1 MAHGFLTPQAVKTR
15 RSPLQD
21 ELYKQLGNLGKEL
34 LKQVAKRFKILEVPI
49 RVIEKDTAKLTGRDQ
64 KALPPAATRMLGG
77 TAPKGLLKPSGG
89 LATRDGGI
97 VGKNPTDIDVKTGK
111 RLPPGGPR
119 LPGTAAPS
127 SSASGPRKGGTFTD
141 FGSAAAKPLSAETF
155 FAKAVN
161 QGIDANTGEYLSK
174 EQRIAAFQK
183 GKVSRNADSGG
194 APPIVPDSGADIVA
208 AVNRN
213 TQMIISL
220 VDATKEQT
228 KNDSSLVQKQI
239 TAQETMA
246 SRAAAREEEKSLE
259 KGSDLSGFLKAETFK
274 KLQKGQ
280 GGGGGGGGD
289 DGLFDFLDLG
299 MDVLDMFDGKRK
311 RRGGGSRRSS
321 RPGGGARRPG
331 ANRRPPRLQA
341 PPRPK
346 GGASPIP
353 RTKPPAPKGGFK
365 LPGMPKGLKGGGGAL
380 SLLFAGMEFGGR
392 KSEGQSNLQA
402 GVGTA
407 ASVAG
412 GIAGAKGGAAA
423 GAAIGA
429 MFGGVGAIPGALIG
443 GLIGGIGGSMLAGG
457 AADMATGANKVG
469 AFSKGGIITKPTLS
483 MMGEGHKKEGVF
495 PLEGKEGKKTF
506 AMFGEGLIEAQEKAK
521 DKFSKI
527 QAAGLK
533 FYFQNQDG
541 FKFFGDILKNVFA
554 PFLKPLEGLAKLG
567 GGILDS
573 LLGGGANAAT
583 LDFGAD
589 YLTDGSVEGNKR
601 AILAAIKDAGYDDR
615 AASNM
620 LAQIEGESGFKMQS
634 EGSYKN
640 TSAARIRTVMG
651 QRAAGYTDAQLDQL
665 KLDDKKFFDAM
676 YGNDMGNAADEGY
689 KYRGRGF
696 IQLTGKNNY
705 KKIGDIIGVDLV
717 NNPDL
722 MNDPGVAAKAS
733 VAYFK
738 TVGANNQN
746 MSTMQGAYQAVY
758 RGNPNATTLD
768 AKDRER
774 IASRGANAQRFYSQ
788 IQSGELSGSARRPA
802 PGKGG
807 KVVEYLTGDKTSSG
821 YRADHGGGN
830 YHDHIAFDSKETR
843 DAAAKWL
850 KKKGWKIGSMNDGR
864 HADGSYHYSDQAFDI
879 PFYPNQRIKGV
890 TDDSTGE
897 TKLSSALRKDLAE
910 GGFTGSGIAP
920 VPGANPPANPQQ
932 PLTAA
937 QKAKMFQNSGMSA
950 LAESAGP
957 TASLPGPVPAAPA
970 NANNGVPMMTT
981 SAQIAMGQ
989 MAPMTAG
996 VPTVIN
1002 NYYTQAGGGGPQVGF
1017 PNSAFAANGMDS
1029 TGTALFQQLRLA
1041 TS

>member
-1 MAHGFLTPQAVKTR
+1 MAHGFLTPTPVTGE
-15 RSPLQD
+15 SPISKYFEKKVD
-21 ELYKQLGNLGKEL
+21 ELIGKGVKKLED
-34 LKQVAKRFKILEVPI
+34 VATKKFNQFKDALFAKKRDTTYRSGRGGVEVAGRYGI
-49 RVIEKDTAKLTGRDQ
+49 GENTAKGGGVLGGSKPKGLFAPVGGLTKSQENKIATVGKNGTDLDNKFFR
-64 KALPPAATRMLGG
+64 KALPTSDPE
-77 TAPKGLLKPSGG
+77 KPG
-89 LATRDGGI
+89 
-97 VGKNPTDIDVKTGK
+97 
-111 RLPPGGPR
+111 
-119 LPGTAAPS
+119 
-127 SSASGPRKGGTFTD
+127 SGPRKGGSYVNMPGMSSGDGIVNKTNELFSKYAGFNQEEINQLIKERKITGRELRD
-141 FGSAAAKPLSAETF
+141 LKRSVEAQAAA
-155 FAKAVN
+155 VN
-161 QGIDANTGEYLSK
+161 
-174 EQRIAAFQK
+174 
-183 GKVSRNADSGG
+183 
-194 APPIVPDSGADIVA
+194 APTITPDSGIDIVA
-208 AVNRN
+208 AVNKN
-213 TQMIISL
+213 TEAIITL
-220 VDATKEQT
+220 VDVTQSQT
-228 KNDSSLVQKQI
+228 QNDTTLVNKQI
-239 TAQETMA
+239 QANETMMSR
-246 SRAAAREEEKSLE
+246 SRARAEENELE
-259 KGSDLSGFLKAETFK
+259 KGSDLSGFLKAERFK

-280 GGGGGGGGD
+280 GGGGGGD
-289 DGLFDFLDLG
+289 DGLFDFLGLGLDALDLMG
-299 MDVLDMFDGKRK
+299 GGKRK
-311 RRGGGSRRSS
+311 RRGGRSGRR
-321 RPGGGARRPG
+321 GGA
-331 ANRRPPRLQA
+331 RRPPRLQA
-341 PPRPK
+341 PRPR

-353 RTKPPAPKGGFK
+353 RTRPPAPKGGFR

-380 SLLFAGMEFGGR
+380 SLLFAGMEFSGR

-412 GIAGAKGGAAA
+412 GLAGAKGGAAA

-429 MFGGVGAIPGALIG
+429 MFGGFGAVPGALIG

-457 AADMATGANKVG
+457 AADMATGANNVG
-469 AFSKGGIITKPTLS
+469 GFSSGGIITKPTLS

-506 AMFGEGLIEAQEKAK
+506 AMFGEGLIEAQDKAK
-521 DKFSKI
+521 DKFAKL

-541 FKFFGDILKNVFA
+541 FKFFGDILKNLFA
-554 PFLKPLEGLAKLG
+554 PFLKPLEGLANLG
-567 GGILDS
+567 GGLLNS
-573 LLGGGANAAT
+573 LLGGPANAAT
-583 LDFGAD
+583 SGLGAD

-620 LAQIEGESGFKMQS
+620 LAQIQGESGFKMQS
-634 EGSYKN
+634 EGSYRN

-651 QRAAGYTDAQLDQL
+651 QRAAGYTDAQLNEL

-676 YGNDMGNAADEGY
+676 YGNDMGNAADEGF

-722 MNDPGVAAKAS
+722 MNDPAVAAKAS
-733 VAYFK
+733 VAFFK

-746 MSTMQGAYQAVY
+746 MATMQGAYQAVY

-788 IQSGELSGSARRPA
+788 MQSGELTGSARQPA
-802 PGKGG
+802 PGQGG

-821 YRADHGGGN
+821 YRADHDGGN

-843 DAAAKWL
+843 DAAAEWL

-890 TDDSTGE
+890 TDDDAGE

-910 GGFTGSGIAP
+910 GGFTGSGISP
-920 VPGANPPANPQQ
+920 VPGANPPENPQQ

-937 QKAKMFQNSGMSA
+937 QKAKMFQ
-950 LAESAGP
+950 SAGMP
-957 TASLPGPVPAAPA
+957 ALSASTLAGATPPGPVPATPA
-970 NANNGVPMMTT
+970 AANTGTPLMAT
-981 SAQIAMGQ
+981 SSQVASASMHGGSTGTI
-989 MAPMTAG
+989 
-996 VPTVIN
+996 IN
-1002 NYYTQAGGGGPQVGF
+1002 NYYGGNGNQPMGVNPNGVTAGI
-1017 PNSAFAANGMDS
+1017 GMDG
-1029 TGTALFQQLRLA
+1029 TGTSVFQDLRIRSLG
-1041 TS
+1041 